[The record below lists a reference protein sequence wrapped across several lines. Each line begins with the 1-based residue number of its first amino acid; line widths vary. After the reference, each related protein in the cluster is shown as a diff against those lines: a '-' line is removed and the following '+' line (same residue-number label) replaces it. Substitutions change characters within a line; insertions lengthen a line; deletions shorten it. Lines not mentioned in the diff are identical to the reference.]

1 MHQFSSDS
9 AIDTTTDRPN
19 HSPFWSTDLADA
31 GDFLANE
38 LFLMTTPVSNTPRRS
53 ESLTTDHCPVCR
65 TAADVKNKLADDF
78 SSARRV
84 GNFRMELDTV
94 PWFVIVGDSR
104 EGGVGGM
111 TNDMEVGRN
120 FRELISMRH
129 PDLQNFPGKFVWL
142 QYYNLLTDLELV
154 PKSFE
159 EDVSTVSNLFNPDL
173 GKSIFSARALGNL
186 SFQVP
191 RHLLHLIEN
200 P

>member
-94 PWFVIVGDSR
+94 PWFVIVGDSAAIADFTWR
-104 EGGVGGM
+104 ACDLPG
-111 TNDMEVGRN
+111 
-120 FRELISMRH
+120 FLIA
-129 PDLQNFPGKFVWL
+129 
-142 QYYNLLTDLELV
+142 
-154 PKSFE
+154 
-159 EDVSTVSNLFNPDL
+159 TVIAFFFFAV
-173 GKSIFSARALGNL
+173 ICF
-186 SFQVP
+186 
-191 RHLLHLIEN
+191 
-200 P
+200 